1 MLKHSPCP
9 GLPLT
14 IFYDGNSN
22 SPIYE
27 MNSYRYYEM
36 TRKDEEGVLLAISH
50 SRDCVRRIALRVSTP
65 TSERLIAAMK
75 EGFPILE
82 HLYLETPIKDPGLKL
97 PQTFQAPNLRHIHLS
112 GVPLPMQAPLL
123 MTTRGLVF
131 LWLEDVP
138 GSAYF
143 SPNHM
148 LTQLSLIPQLEMFG
162 IDLVSTFSDYKVVDV
177 TIIAQVT
184 LPNLGLFYFQG
195 FSTYLEG
202 LLSRITA
209 PVLRTFHVRFLDQ
222 PAFTIPQPFQFLE
235 SSENLIFNTFE
246 VAFHQEFVELKAD
259 PHQALWK
266 RPLYLRI
273 MCGYPVLQLAFAVRI
288 LHALST
294 ILSFVEKASITLGYP
309 SDPFQLW
316 RSMGLTHGL
325 NHGVTRTPWHKFLRS
340 FSNVKVLHVKTD
352 LVLGLSRSL
361 HSEDG
366 ESPLELLPHLEELT
380 YSGEE
385 LEVADTFRP
394 FIDERKA
401 AGHPVRL
408 RQLFDRAS
416 LAMYQ
421 WN

>member
-1 MLKHSPCP
+1 
-9 GLPLT
+9 
-14 IFYDGNSN
+14 
-22 SPIYE
+22 
-27 MNSYRYYEM
+27 
-36 TRKDEEGVLLAISH
+36 
-50 SRDCVRRIALRVSTP
+50 
-65 TSERLIAAMK
+65 MK

-195 FSTYLEG
+195 SSTYLEG

-235 SSENLIFNTFE
+235 SSENLIFNTF
-246 VAFHQEFVELKAD
+246 
-259 PHQALWK
+259 
-266 RPLYLRI
+266 
-273 MCGYPVLQLAFAVRI
+273 
-288 LHALST
+288 
-294 ILSFVEKASITLGYP
+294 
-309 SDPFQLW
+309 
-316 RSMGLTHGL
+316 
-325 NHGVTRTPWHKFLRS
+325 
-340 FSNVKVLHVKTD
+340 
-352 LVLGLSRSL
+352 SRSL
-361 HSEDG
+361 FIRN
-366 ESPLELLPHLEELT
+366 LL
-380 YSGEE
+380 
-385 LEVADTFRP
+385 
-394 FIDERKA
+394 
-401 AGHPVRL
+401 
-408 RQLFDRAS
+408 
-416 LAMYQ
+416 
-421 WN
+421 N